1 MSRIGDHSYT
11 ADGKR
16 KYIGL
21 HTDLLDRPW
30 TAKRQRG
37 PKDHNLLQHASI
49 PRVTGIK
56 PVMMMPHGGSLLV
69 DIDTM
74 ARMFGQVC
82 GQQDAIAC
90 FSDDEVSQSDD
101 KLQIAKQK
109 VREKKALVAE
119 TLSSC
124 LKMLA
129 GLTDSK
135 KYWANEVFDLTL
147 KRVDGWEGATCFL
160 PATSSSNEAHKAA
173 VWNIYLPKGLVD
185 KAFRSS
191 PLTDAQKYSRYLLR
205 SLVPTLQQIQEGKS
219 SVARKRAFVSRA
231 YVELLRLVHMPNGYQ
246 HALRYCAVLCT
257 DMLLAHPRYLP
268 VEIKESKDHE
278 M

>member
-1 MSRIGDHSYT
+1 MSRIGDRFYM

-49 PRVTGIK
+49 PRFTGIK
-56 PVMMMPHGGSLLV
+56 PAMMTPHGGSLLV

-82 GQQDAIAC
+82 GQQDAIAR
-90 FSDDEVSQSDD
+90 FPDDEVSQSDD

-109 VREKKALVAE
+109 VRENKALVAE

-129 GLTDSK
+129 GLTDSTQ
-135 KYWANEVFDLTL
+135 YWANEVFDLTL
-147 KRVDGWEGATCFL
+147 KRVDWWEGAKCFL
-160 PATSSSNEAHKAA
+160 PATSSSNEAHKATDLEH
-173 VWNIYLPKGLVD
+173 ISPK
-185 KAFRSS
+185 R
-191 PLTDAQKYSRYLLR
+191 TR
-205 SLVPTLQQIQEGKS
+205 
-219 SVARKRAFVSRA
+219 
-231 YVELLRLVHMPNGYQ
+231 
-246 HALRYCAVLCT
+246 
-257 DMLLAHPRYLP
+257 
-268 VEIKESKDHE
+268 
-278 M
+278 